1 MMTDKLLKIIFVI
14 IMLIATGC
22 VIFYYFIR
30 DEHHLDDF
38 RCQSDVVVR
47 KADSSGEDAEIRVT
61 SFFIF
66 NSSGAVTIIH
76 KGIMT
81 QKGESYLIN
90 RDYQV
95 SVDKVVGSNIFNIT
109 DVKMT
114 KTPEDLAPEVMLNEM
129 VLGGTNFFSVSQI
142 KGQVRLIQ
150 GLVLPVMICVDMYS

>member
-1 MMTDKLLKIIFVI
+1 
-14 IMLIATGC
+14 
-22 VIFYYFIR
+22 
-30 DEHHLDDF
+30 
-38 RCQSDVVVR
+38 
-47 KADSSGEDAEIRVT
+47 
-61 SFFIF
+61 
-66 NSSGAVTIIH
+66 
-76 KGIMT
+76 MT